1 MFACLVSRAVHLEA
15 IEELSTAS
23 LINALR
29 RFIAISDPVIQFRS
43 DRGTN
48 FIGAVHELNI
58 PSNLV
63 ENPASKRYLEENKIN
78 LVFNPPHASHFG
90 GAWERM
96 IGASRKLLDS
106 LLLSRKGPLTHEVLT
121 TFLMEVSA
129 ILNVRPLV
137 AVSADPVTP

>member
-1 MFACLVSRAVHLEA
+1 MRLDRKLRNDGPGGGTVNQKRWALMFTCLASRAVHLEA
-15 IEELSTAS
+15 IEDLSTAS

-29 RFIAISDPVIQFRS
+29 RFIAIRDPVIQFRS
-43 DRGTN
+43 DRGTH

-78 LVFNPPHASHFG
+78 WVFNPPHASQFG

-96 IGASRKLLDS
+96 IGASRKILDS
-106 LLLSRKGPLTHEVLT
+106 LLLSH
-121 TFLMEVSA
+121 
-129 ILNVRPLV
+129 
-137 AVSADPVTP
+137 